1 MSTIVAL
8 SAQFTQYQQLAF
20 HHDTALSG
28 LLNQLQQWQKDQ
40 MQQRHQALF
49 NTASHQALAEFFLQH
64 LYSLEHLT
72 QLAGQL
78 QKVLDEKIKLERFL
92 PDSISSALV
101 SAFELACL
109 TLTLDE
115 QVALYLR
122 QHQLPITTDAIEQS
136 LQALQQYQP
145 RLHQL
150 ALLEQL
156 GATLQQTS
164 RHFWIQSAFKLGK
177 STAYRREFHFL
188 YDYLGTAFRAIRPS
202 TPNNYFFRQLVQD
215 EQHYLETSLLPPPDP
230 AVSILALPTG

>member
-20 HHDTALSG
+20 HHDAELANQ
-28 LLNQLQQWQKDQ
+28 LNQLQQWQKDQ
-40 MQQRHQALF
+40 MQQRHQVLF
-49 NTASHQALAEFFLQH
+49 STPSHQALAQFFLQH
-64 LYSLEHLT
+64 LYSLAQLT
-72 QLAGQL
+72 QLANQL

-122 QHQLPITTDAIEQS
+122 QHQLPIESNAIEHS

-150 ALLEQL
+150 ALLQQL

-164 RHFWIQSAFKLGK
+164 RHFWMQSAFKLGK

-188 YDYLGTAFRAIRPS
+188 YDYLSNAFRAIRPS
-202 TPNNYFFRQLVQD
+202 APNNYFFRQLVQA
-215 EQHYLETSLLPPPDP
+215 EQRYLEGSLLPQPDDTMT
-230 AVSILALPTG
+230 ALP